1 MGFTEIASLDAD
13 TTIALGGVNKQ
24 TGRKNPTSIEGYY
37 LGSRQVD
44 GKRGP
49 SNLHFLQTPK
59 GNVGVWGKTDLDR
72 KLSSVLVGTMIRASF
87 VGMTPT
93 PKGDMYK
100 FKVEVDKDNTI
111 EVATLSAGAGNT
123 TSSAYSEDAA
133 GDEDDGVPYGAD
145 SDDDSYEE
153 DEESQQAALLAAE
166 AAAKE
171 AALKKAKMN
180 AILNKG
186 KKA

>member
-1 MGFTEIASLDAD
+1 MSFTEIASLDAD

-24 TGRKNPTSIEGYY
+24 TGKKNPTSVEGYY

-44 GKRGP
+44 GKRGK
-49 SNLHFLQTPK
+49 SNLHFLQTNK

-72 KLSSVLVGTMIRASF
+72 KLSGVLVGTMIRASF

-100 FKVEVDKDNTI
+100 FKVEIDKDNTI
-111 EVATLSAGAGNT
+111 EVATLAAGAGNSN
-123 TSSAYSEDAA
+123 SSSYSEDD
-133 GDEDDGVPYGAD
+133 GTYEGYGTEESVDPDEASY
-145 SDDDSYEE
+145 DDDEE
-153 DEESQQAALLAAE
+153 TQQAALLAAE

-171 AALKKAKMN
+171 AQAKKARMN

-186 KKA
+186 KK